1 MGRVEP
7 PFMYDPPSRNR
18 FSGIS
23 VNFDPKAVT
32 RASWTPREPRME
44 RNGPLVNFNKH
55 PDSYVMIPNGKINK
69 KTMSPKTKSRVKYT
83 RIFQLV
89 LRVCALIG
97 ALGVL
102 FCVICINN
110 IAGAAVWMIRV
121 APGVAILHTIYAI
134 YHLSRSS
141 AARTPASSASYM
153 LFASV
158 MDAGLIPL
166 YVFTG
171 IIARVEHTSGTYGWG
186 TLFETKLA
194 ADKII
199 YTTFLACC
207 VTAGVH
213 LASLVISLYLAVIF
227 RKISKLPPDMNPLED
242 NLTSRGHKR
251 TNSNIAEIAEK
262 HMSDTTIASS
272 NFNRR
277 SLAKEPLMTP
287 TRSVPFMHTRAD
299 SVEDIG
305 DSPSQSFYSAQSHR
319 YSRSDLPSQ
328 QTRQYEQS
336 HHTPVGIARTMAR
349 GRGGTSSRPQSV
361 TINTS
366 PKSENSRPVSP
377 ETVSRDPS
385 GVSSL
390 SKENWFVH
398 RSSPSPPLH
407 ADRVSPLPDRL
418 GSPDML
424 GKDLGVKDWEYT
436 NDSYGFDRSG
446 TVIKHRSKDN
456 YSPLSNYYDD
466 DENIYDKEHTENL
479 YVYEH
484 DLGDNQGG
492 NNTYEGVQ
500 DDKTASVAAINPLEM
515 NPPTPQPFE
524 KQHLISYGKTGSI
537 RRIALTDVPNP
548 SLNSP
553 RYSAPAKS
561 QNHGDVEPT
570 YEILSSPF
578 DSKNDAHV
586 PQGLTP
592 NSAAKISTPSI
603 KRWTLRGGKPSAYE
617 SLQADDDSDDGRD
630 ASPAHHDSDRKGRVV
645 SNSGIDLGSGFGS
658 GSPGYG
664 SYIAGLGVGRR
675 RDVSGKVA
683 EEGRGGGVNTVAEE
697 KEKTAAKPKG
707 RRLSKSGGSEIKA
720 AGWARFKGL

>member
-7 PFMYDPPSRNR
+7 PFMYDPPSRNQ

-23 VNFDPKAVT
+23 DNFDPKAVT

-44 RNGPLVNFNKH
+44 RNGPLVNFNKR
-55 PDSYVMIPNGKINK
+55 PDSYVVIPDGKINK
-69 KTMSPKTKSRVKYT
+69 KTMSPKTKGRVKHT
-83 RIFQLV
+83 RIFQLA
-89 LRVCALIG
+89 LRVCALVG

-102 FCVICINN
+102 FCVICINKT
-110 IAGAAVWMIRV
+110 AGAVSWMIRV
-121 APGVAILHTIYAI
+121 APGVAILHTVYAT
-134 YHLSRSS
+134 YHLSRSP
-141 AARTPASSASYM
+141 AACTPASSASYM
-153 LFASV
+153 LFACV

-171 IIARVEHTSGTYGWG
+171 IIARVEHTSGTYGWD
-186 TLFETKLA
+186 TLFETKSA

-207 VTAGVH
+207 VSAGLH
-213 LASLVISLYLAVIF
+213 LSSLVISLYLAVIF

-242 NLTSRGHKR
+242 NLTSRSHKR
-251 TNSNIAEIAEK
+251 TKSNMAEIAEK
-262 HMSDTTIASS
+262 HMSDSTIASS
-272 NFNRR
+272 NFNRG

-287 TRSVPFMHTRAD
+287 TRSVPFMHTCAD

-305 DSPSQSFYSAQSHR
+305 DSPKQSFYSAQSHR

-328 QTRQYEQS
+328 QARQYEQS
-336 HHTPVGIARTMAR
+336 QHTPVGISRTMAR

-361 TINTS
+361 IMNTP
-366 PKSENSRPVSP
+366 PKPDNSRPVSP

-385 GVSSL
+385 GVSSV
-390 SKENWFVH
+390 SKENWYVH
-398 RSSPSPPLH
+398 PSSPSPPLH

-424 GKDLGVKDWEYT
+424 GKDLGVKDWEDT
-436 NDSYGFDRSG
+436 NDSYEFDRSG

-456 YSPLSNYYDD
+456 YSPLSSYYDD
-466 DENIYDKEHTENL
+466 DENIYGKEHTENL
-479 YVYEH
+479 YFYEH
-484 DLGDNQGG
+484 DLGDQDVS
-492 NNTYEGVQ
+492 NTYEGAQ
-500 DDKTASVAAINPLEM
+500 DDKTASVAVINPLEM
-515 NPPTPQPFE
+515 NPPTPQAFE
-524 KQHLISYGKTGSI
+524 QQQLNPYGRTASI

-548 SLNSP
+548 SLDSP
-553 RYSAPAKS
+553 RYSTPVKS
-561 QNHGDVEPT
+561 QNHSGVEPT
-570 YEILSSPF
+570 YEIPSPF
-578 DSKNDAHV
+578 DIRNDTQA

-592 NSAAKISTPSI
+592 NNAAKNSTPSK

-617 SLQADDDSDDGRD
+617 SLQADDDSDDGHD
-630 ASPAHHDSDRKGRVV
+630 ASPARHDSDRKGRVV
-645 SNSGIDLGSGFGS
+645 SNSGIDLGTGFGS

-675 RDVSGKVA
+675 RDVSGKMA
-683 EEGRGGGVNTVAEE
+683 EEGRGGGVTTVAEE
-697 KEKTAAKPKG
+697 KEKSAAKPNG